1 MPKVRYNKRNQSRRS
16 TKESNWIN
24 RILDSGLGQIVL
36 LIISALMILSV
47 YRSVKQMSQKISL
60 LRQAEQEVRELRLK
74 NLELSLR
81 IENAGS
87 IESLEKE
94 ARDRLNYGKENEI
107 VFVIDDDLIEVGKE
121 KVQAILYPE
130 EDIVE
135 EDVFDEWVD
144 FIVRGY

>member
-60 LRQAEQEVRELRLK
+60 LRQAEQEVRELRIE

>member
-36 LIISALMILSV
+36 LIISALMMLSV